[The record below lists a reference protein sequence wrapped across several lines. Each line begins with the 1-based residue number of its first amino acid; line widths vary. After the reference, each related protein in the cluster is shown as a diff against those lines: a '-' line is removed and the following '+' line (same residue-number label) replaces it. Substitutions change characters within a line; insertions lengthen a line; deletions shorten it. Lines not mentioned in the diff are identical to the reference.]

1 MVSSKWP
8 QNNENMLLSFMY
20 QSTPVPKHPQPRAQ
34 AFTLVEIKNLQQ
46 EQAQK
51 DWTAADAKARTD
63 KKSHVEQVLRS
74 ITAAG
79 YQSLYDFV
87 DELLNVCNQRL
98 LSRISKMHGQHGEA
112 ILNSI
117 WAHQPDVAEHWAV
130 GISGEIL
137 LEEGQRLAKFL
148 QPWDGQATSDLLQ

>member
-8 QNNENMLLSFMY
+8 QNDENMLLSFMY
-20 QSTPVPKHPQPRAQ
+20 QSTPGPKHPQLRAQ
-34 AFTLVEIKNLQQ
+34 AFTLVEIKNFQQ
-46 EQAQK
+46 ERAQK
-51 DWTAADAKARTD
+51 DWAAADTKARTD
-63 KKSHVEQVLRS
+63 EKSHVEQVLRS

-87 DELLNVCNQRL
+87 DELLNVCDQQ
-98 LSRISKMHGQHGEA
+98 LSSCISKMLGQHGEA

-117 WAHQPDVAEHWAV
+117 QSCQPDMVKQWAI

-137 LEEGQRLAKFL
+137 AKEGQHLTKYL
-148 QPWDGQATSDLLQ
+148 QPRDG

>member
-8 QNNENMLLSFMY
+8 WNDKNMSLSLMY
-20 QSTPVPKHPQPRAQ
+20 QSTPVPKHPQLRAQ
-34 AFTLVEIKNLQQ
+34 AFTLVEMKNLQQ
-46 EQAQK
+46 EWAQN
-51 DWTAADAKARTD
+51 DWAATDAKVHAD
-63 KKSHVEQVLRS
+63 EKSHVEQVLQS

-87 DELLNVCNQRL
+87 DELLNVCDQQ
-98 LSRISKMHGQHGEA
+98 LSSCISKMLGQHGEA

-117 WAHQPDVAEHWAV
+117 QSCQPDMVKQWAI

-137 LEEGQRLAKFL
+137 AKEGQHLTKYL
-148 QPWDGQATSDLLQ
+148 QPRDG